1 VATLTG
7 SYRDANFCT
16 QIRISPSPPLRN
28 RLYRPTESTPLCV
41 LKSSTVCHSIVCLSP
56 PLCVHVDA
64 AKYLL
69 IRLCLRKSGKWHRL
83 NSLKYQ
89 HELGEEIAPALK
101 TLCVHPRQYSTEE
114 RPIKQEEREIID
126 LTLDDEIDTIK
137 PSSPFTEQSIAEA
150 GPSSIKIE
158 DLSLSE
164 KPCGDLSFF
173 AQDHTH
179 AELSELLE
187 CLSLEELRLLAK
199 DMKIRSF
206 SLNVSKL
213 SIPVLK
219 FSVLLVQRVAIE
231 EMLINQASSQS
242 TLPFL
247 SVHKGSKAS
256 RRSVAPKPLR
266 PVGKSQCDRLRQM
279 VIRILGTSQLPLYT
293 LTWTDYL
300 IGTCVRVNESVFT
313 LLRRLNLIYFRWY
326 APFTSYLCW
335 RNVEVF
341 QHAIYPGHSN
351 PFHPFP
357 CTEAHF
363 SPIRLRTNFRYLAY
377 TRSPSCV

>member
-1 VATLTG
+1 
-7 SYRDANFCT
+7 
-16 QIRISPSPPLRN
+16 
-28 RLYRPTESTPLCV
+28 
-41 LKSSTVCHSIVCLSP
+41 VCHSVVCLSP
-56 PLCVHVDA
+56 PLCVHIDA

-89 HELGEEIAPALK
+89 HELGEDIAPALE
-101 TLCVHPRQYSTEE
+101 TLCVYPRQYLTEE
-114 RPIKQEEREIID
+114 HPIKQEEREIID
-126 LTLDDEIDTIK
+126 LTLDEIDTIK
-137 PSSPFTEQSIAEA
+137 PSIPLSEQSTAEA

-187 CLSLEELRLLAK
+187 CLSLEELRRLGK

-206 SLNVSKL
+206 SLNVSNL

-219 FSVLLVQRVAIE
+219 LSVLLVQRAAIE
-231 EMLINQASSQS
+231 DMLIKQASSQS
-242 TLPFL
+242 ILSFL
-247 SVHKGSKAS
+247 SGHKGSRTP
-256 RRSVAPKPLR
+256 RRSVARKPLPR
-266 PVGKSQCDRLRQM
+266 VRTSQCDRLRQM
-279 VIRILGTSQLPLYT
+279 VIKILGTTQLPQYT

-300 IGTCVRVNESVFT
+300 IGICVRVNESVFT

-326 APFTSYLCW
+326 APFTSYLRW
-335 RNVEVF
+335 RKVAVF
-341 QHAIYPGHSN
+341 
-351 PFHPFP
+351 
-357 CTEAHF
+357 
-363 SPIRLRTNFRYLAY
+363 
-377 TRSPSCV
+377 